1 MGAGDPDVDGAFIF
15 DLRRGAL
22 RFVDEAARREQ
33 LGFVPFRR
41 DAPESERENLSAS
54 DALGPSASVGTLAV
68 GDDTEPLGDASENPA
83 TPAAFLARA
92 HEFRAAC
99 AFAELD
105 PPPPP
110 PPSGEDVS
118 GGEAGG
124 GSDAEAASETEKASS
139 ETEKTDAAAP
149 AEAEPPAPPDSET
162 VAAEPSSAT
171 TATLATTV
179 AEDPALD
186 PEPAVAAPLV
196 PPRVFV
202 AYPDQDE
209 YFEVLSSDA
218 FAAYRAER
226 LADATCA
233 AAAAPVSGPE
243 AASGAVSHTFLT
255 PLRPAPAPPAPTHVP
270 VPSPRRPVAAAE
282 GPRAVPSLRVPSAP
296 AFPAAPAT
304 LVVPRIA
311 ATDEMFGTKDRHRR
325 DSTDVSSRSD
335 KTFVFRQIIE
345 YPAMSDAA
353 VAALDR
359 AVHAEADASLEH
371 ARVAPESYLLRDVRS
386 DAFLVAEQNLADRV
400 VAARRSK
407 EAAYAA
413 RRAEELAAEA
423 EEARRLAEEALD
435 SGIYALAR
443 EAKVAPRAGP
453 APPRGPKPAF
463 PPVSFFD
470 VEEGREALRAIV
482 TETDSFAT
490 RERVADETV
499 RDEIPLYSDRRT
511 LPPRR
516 AAGSLPPSV
525 RLAAPEPPPPRA
537 FSSDD
542 EETRGSFVDEDRER
556 RENGDHRG
564 GIGDDLQ
571 MESSH
576 HSGLHSDRSSSSMAA
591 FSGDRTFR
599 TATRADFTGKPRSNL
614 AAPASYYREKA
625 PFERNTKYEAVEG
638 NARRRLR
645 TASTT
650 LAETRRLERVRNDTD
665 NVSGFRAK
673 SSGVSRVLPDAQ
685 FELSPAHVH
694 FGRVAPGVAVKRR
707 ATLTNVSSDL
717 GRFSVRQPSGSAF
730 SIEHTP
736 GMVSPGLAAQL
747 KVVCRASRPGEYV
760 GEATILTESQVFV
773 LSLSA
778 VVMGPGDAENILP

>member
-1 MGAGDPDVDGAFIF
+1 M
-15 DLRRGAL
+15 
-22 RFVDEAARREQ
+22 
-33 LGFVPFRR
+33 
-41 DAPESERENLSAS
+41 
-54 DALGPSASVGTLAV
+54 
-68 GDDTEPLGDASENPA
+68 
-83 TPAAFLARA
+83 
-92 HEFRAAC
+92 
-99 AFAELD
+99 
-105 PPPPP
+105 
-110 PPSGEDVS
+110 
-118 GGEAGG
+118 
-124 GSDAEAASETEKASS
+124 
-139 ETEKTDAAAP
+139 
-149 AEAEPPAPPDSET
+149 
-162 VAAEPSSAT
+162 
-171 TATLATTV
+171 
-179 AEDPALD
+179 
-186 PEPAVAAPLV
+186 
-196 PPRVFV
+196 
-202 AYPDQDE
+202 
-209 YFEVLSSDA
+209 
-218 FAAYRAER
+218 
-226 LADATCA
+226 
-233 AAAAPVSGPE
+233 SGPE

-537 FSSDD
+537 AVGRRRDARIV
-542 EETRGSFVDEDRER
+542 RGRRPRTARER
-556 RENGDHRG
+556 R
-564 GIGDDLQ
+564 
-571 MESSH
+571 
-576 HSGLHSDRSSSSMAA
+576 
-591 FSGDRTFR
+591 
-599 TATRADFTGKPRSNL
+599 P
-614 AAPASYYREKA
+614 P
-625 PFERNTKYEAVEG
+625 
-638 NARRRLR
+638 RLR
-645 TASTT
+645 
-650 LAETRRLERVRNDTD
+650 
-665 NVSGFRAK
+665 
-673 SSGVSRVLPDAQ
+673 
-685 FELSPAHVH
+685 
-694 FGRVAPGVAVKRR
+694 FGRFPLGIELRSEFVVDGGV
-707 ATLTNVSSDL
+707 
-717 GRFSVRQPSGSAF
+717 
-730 SIEHTP
+730 
-736 GMVSPGLAAQL
+736 
-747 KVVCRASRPGEYV
+747 
-760 GEATILTESQVFV
+760 
-773 LSLSA
+773 
-778 VVMGPGDAENILP
+778 

>member
-1 MGAGDPDVDGAFIF
+1 MAPSRTSPS
-15 DLRRGAL
+15 RRC
-22 RFVDEAARREQ
+22 
-33 LGFVPFRR
+33 
-41 DAPESERENLSAS
+41 
-54 DALGPSASVGTLAV
+54 
-68 GDDTEPLGDASENPA
+68 
-83 TPAAFLARA
+83 
-92 HEFRAAC
+92 RAA
-99 AFAELD
+99 
-105 PPPPP
+105 
-110 PPSGEDVS
+110 
-118 GGEAGG
+118 
-124 GSDAEAASETEKASS
+124 
-139 ETEKTDAAAP
+139 
-149 AEAEPPAPPDSET
+149 
-162 VAAEPSSAT
+162 
-171 TATLATTV
+171 
-179 AEDPALD
+179 
-186 PEPAVAAPLV
+186 
-196 PPRVFV
+196 
-202 AYPDQDE
+202 
-209 YFEVLSSDA
+209 
-218 FAAYRAER
+218 
-226 LADATCA
+226 
-233 AAAAPVSGPE
+233 
-243 AASGAVSHTFLT
+243 
-255 PLRPAPAPPAPTHVP
+255 
-270 VPSPRRPVAAAE
+270 
-282 GPRAVPSLRVPSAP
+282 
-296 AFPAAPAT
+296 
-304 LVVPRIA
+304 
-311 ATDEMFGTKDRHRR
+311 
-325 DSTDVSSRSD
+325 
-335 KTFVFRQIIE
+335 
-345 YPAMSDAA
+345 
-353 VAALDR
+353 
-359 AVHAEADASLEH
+359 
-371 ARVAPESYLLRDVRS
+371 
-386 DAFLVAEQNLADRV
+386 
-400 VAARRSK
+400 SK

-443 EAKVAPRAGP
+443 EAKVAPRAGR